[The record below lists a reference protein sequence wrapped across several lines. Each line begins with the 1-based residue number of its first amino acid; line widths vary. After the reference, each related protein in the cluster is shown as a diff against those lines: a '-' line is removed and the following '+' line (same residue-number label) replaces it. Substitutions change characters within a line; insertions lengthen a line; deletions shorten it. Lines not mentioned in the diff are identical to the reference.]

1 MHKLREWFKH
11 MICPESDE
19 VRWLREG
26 KFLLRPEVKRRVES
40 YQSPEVTSALYSLG
54 SFLVNANVDLA
65 HQLDSKASTLA
76 AYAGAILSI
85 LISTFKIWGQDI
97 ETKEP
102 AHWSLWFVL
111 LGGFLIA
118 GAAALALFGLSVT
131 RFQWFSDNDW
141 FREPVLNNADSLKRY
156 HVMVMHETNYTHRN
170 ANTKKAERL
179 EWAQKSFG
187 VGTLFLLAAL
197 ADAIYRLHAK

>member
-1 MHKLREWFKH
+1 MDKLKQWFKR
-11 MICPESDE
+11 IFCRETKE
-19 VRWLREG
+19 LRWLREG
-26 KFLLRPEVKRRVES
+26 KVLLGPEVKRRVETHE
-40 YQSPEVTSALYSLG
+40 SPEVTSTLYTLG
-54 SFLVNANVDLA
+54 SFLITANVDLA

-97 ETKEP
+97 AAKEHT
-102 AHWSLWFVL
+102 HWNLWFVL
-111 LGGFLIA
+111 FGGLLIA
-118 GAAALALFGLSVT
+118 CSAAFALFGLSVT

-141 FREPVLNNADSLKRY
+141 FREPVLGSADNLKRY
-156 HVMVMHETNYTHRN
+156 YLMVMHETNSTHRR

-187 VGTLFLLAAL
+187 AGTLLLMAAL
-197 ADAIYRLHAK
+197 ADAVYRLHS